1 MAKKLNLP
9 KGQIAI
15 VVMDIFN
22 KSIIAVGKSE
32 SERIANE
39 VRQTLVDRIR
49 SNAFNFKHPLKKETI
64 ARKGHDTPLLG
75 LTEDYVESIEVQPI
89 EGGFRVGVA
98 NKKHEIEGDADP
110 KDAMDMAAL
119 AYQLEF
125 GNPSI
130 NLDARPHWRPVIN
143 MVKKRNHITEAEISK
158 KMKKIALQMF
168 REANK
173 ERKEE
178 D

>member
-1 MAKKLNLP
+1 MAKKVNLP

-22 KSIIAVGKSE
+22 KSIIAVGKAE
-32 SERIANE
+32 SERIAKE

-49 SNAFNFKHPLKKETI
+49 SNSFNFKHPLKPETI

-75 LTEDYVESIEVQPI
+75 LTEDYIESIEVQPI
-89 EGGFRVGVA
+89 EHGFRVGVA
-98 NKKHEIEGDADP
+98 DKKHEIEGDANP
-110 KDAMDMAAL
+110 AQAMDMDAL

-125 GNPSI
+125 GNPAKNI
-130 NLDARPHWRPVIN
+130 PPRPHWRPVIN
-143 MVKKRNHITEAEISK
+143 MVKKRHKITEADISK
-158 KMKKIALQMF
+158 KMKKIALEMF
-168 REANK
+168 KTYNK